1 MEAEMMTDAIS
12 VALDRE
18 SWQKIQA
25 LVLEMAV
32 LIDTEGDPE
41 TAAHVLE
48 LLVPALTG
56 AAGPGAESAEAY
68 VRAELGVSPRLE
80 VL

>member
-1 MEAEMMTDAIS
+1 MNADAIS

-32 LIDTEGDPE
+32 LIDAEGDPE
-41 TAAHVLE
+41 TAAHVVE
-48 LLVPALTG
+48 RLVPALTG
-56 AAGPGAESAEAY
+56 AVGPGAESAEAY
-68 VRAELGVSPRLE
+68 VRAELGISPRLE
-80 VL
+80 IL

>member
-1 MEAEMMTDAIS
+1 MNQQAVS
-12 VALDRE
+12 VTLDRE

-25 LVLEMAV
+25 VVLEMAV
-32 LIDTEGDPE
+32 LTDMEGDPE
-41 TAAHVLE
+41 TAVHVME
-48 LLVPALTG
+48 RLVPALTR

-68 VRAELGVSPRLE
+68 VRTELGVSPRLE